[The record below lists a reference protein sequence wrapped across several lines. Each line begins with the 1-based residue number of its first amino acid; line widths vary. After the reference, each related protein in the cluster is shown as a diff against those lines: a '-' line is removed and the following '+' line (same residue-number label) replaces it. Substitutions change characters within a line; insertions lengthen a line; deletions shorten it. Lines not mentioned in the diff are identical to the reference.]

1 MTVRQR
7 RVKGRDRWVIDRA
20 FLSKDGSVLR
30 YRRVAEIQT
39 KADAFL
45 EEARLVVHWDTH
57 GCLPDDKRGSKRRR
71 QASAQNPTP
80 KKRSNATWE
89 DAVEHY
95 KTAELP
101 RRKYTTAQGY
111 LGVLSGPHMQYW
123 AGRRLDEITR
133 REIDAWDL
141 KLIDSQLRSS
151 TRRNHHIVLR
161 AVLGSVGPKEDEN
174 GVLLD
179 QLPRFPR
186 LPKVGQIEVDAPCPE
201 DVAAIINEQDPPNVR
216 AVALGRRQ
224 AVRLAFALAA
234 YAGLRASEVRG
245 LKVRDVDFRRRR
257 LTVRQARTGQMEFA
271 PKSGHERDIP
281 IAKPLAPLLAEA
293 IGNRKPDDYVVV
305 LPDGRAPT
313 SNTWMG
319 RHLRSACKRLD
330 LTGARYHSLRH
341 FFATILFAEGRTD
354 AKTVQTLLGHLS
366 LAVTE
371 RYAHHSKERARAAV
385 DAVWGS
391 ES

>member
-7 RVKGRDRWVIDRA
+7 RVKGQNRWVIDRA
-20 FLSKDGSVLR
+20 FRCRDGSVLR
-30 YRRVAEIQT
+30 YRRVAKIQS

-45 EEARLVVHWDTH
+45 EEARLVAHWDTH
-57 GCLPDDKRGSKRRR
+57 GGLPDDKRSRRR
-71 QASAQNPTP
+71 CPGPASDSSP
-80 KKRSNATWE
+80 KKLGNATWE
-89 DAVEHY
+89 DAIEHY

-111 LGVLSGPHMQYW
+111 LGVLSGPHMRYW
-123 AGRRLDEITR
+123 AGRLLAEITR
-133 REIDAWDL
+133 REIEAWDL
-141 KLIDSQLRSS
+141 KLIDSQLSSS

-161 AVLGSVGPKEDEN
+161 AVLRSVGPEEDDP

-179 QLPRFPR
+179 QLPGFPK
-186 LPKVGQIEVDAPCPE
+186 LPKVGQVEVDAPSAE
-201 DVAAIINEQDPPNVR
+201 DVTAIINEQDPPNVQT
-216 AVALGRRQ
+216 VVVRRRR

-245 LKVRDVDFRRRR
+245 LKVHDVNLRRLR
-257 LTVRQARTGQMEFA
+257 LTVRQARTGHVEFA
-271 PKSGHERDIP
+271 PKSGHQRSIP
-281 IAKPLAPLLAEA
+281 IAKPLALLLAEA
-293 IGNRKPDDYVVV
+293 IANRKPDDYVVV

-319 RHLRSACKRLD
+319 RHLNAACKRLD

-354 AKTVQTLLGHLS
+354 AKTVQRLLGHLS

-371 RYAHHSKERARAAV
+371 RYAHHSKERERAAV
-385 DAVWGS
+385 NAVWGS